1 MRDPIPPLK
10 SLRYFASAARHLSL
24 SKAADELHVTH
35 SAISHQI
42 KALEEHL
49 GVKLFRRQGRGLRL
63 TESGQAYWPQVQDCF
78 DRLADA
84 SLKLARRKTAGPL
97 TVSCMPS
104 FAARWLVPHLGPFRA
119 RHPDIDV
126 RIAADERVVDF
137 ARDEVDV
144 AIRHGLG
151 KWPGVAVDRLLSETH
166 FPVCSPKLLE
176 GPDAI
181 REPADLFKHSLLRDY
196 DWRGN
201 FWQDWFRAAGL
212 GEIDFGHA
220 LSFNNSALMVQAAID
235 GLGVALT
242 QQILVGDDLKAGR
255 LVKPFE
261 LQIETDYAY
270 WVVMPLPYRERPK
283 VAAFRNWI
291 IEELTGQVS
300 TDALTV
306 QPAVE
311 AKGMSAAPATKAPA
325 TDKGRTG

>member
-49 GVKLFRRQGRGLRL
+49 GVKLFRRHGRGLRL
-63 TESGQAYWPQVQDCF
+63 TEAGLAYWPAVQDSF
-78 DRLADA
+78 DKLADA
-84 SLKLARRKTAGPL
+84 SLKLSRRKTAGPL
-97 TVSCMPS
+97 TVTCMPS
-104 FAARWLVPHLGPFRA
+104 FAARWLVPHLGAFRA

-137 ARDEVDV
+137 TRDEVDV

-151 KWPGVAVDRLLSETH
+151 KWPGVVSERLLSETH

-176 GPDAI
+176 GPNAI
-181 REPADLFKHSLLRDY
+181 RAPQDLFKHTLLRDY

-201 FWQDWFRAAGL
+201 FWNDWFRAAGID
-212 GEIDFGHA
+212 GVDFGHA
-220 LSFNNSALMVQAAID
+220 LSFNNSALMIQAAID

-270 WVVMPLPYRERPK
+270 WVVMPRQYRERPK

-291 IEELTGQVS
+291 LEELTGQAS
-300 TDALTV
+300 TEALTV
-306 QPAVE
+306 QPADEVKSSPA
-311 AKGMSAAPATKAPA
+311 AKSASKARA
-325 TDKGRTG
+325 G

>member
-10 SLRYFASAARHLSL
+10 SLRYFACAARHLSL

-42 KALEEHL
+42 KALEDHL
-49 GVKLFRRQGRGLRL
+49 GVKLFRRHGRGLRL
-63 TESGQAYWPQVQDCF
+63 TESGQAYFPAVQDSF

-84 SLKLARRKTAGPL
+84 SVKLSRRKTAGPL

-104 FAARWLVPHLGPFRA
+104 FASRWLVPHLGAFRA
-119 RHPDIDV
+119 LHPDIDV
-126 RIAADERVVDF
+126 RIGADAGVVDF
-137 ARDEVDV
+137 NRDEVDV

-151 KWPGVAVDRLLSETH
+151 KWPGVVTDRLLSETH

-176 GPDAI
+176 GPNAI
-181 REPADLFKHSLLRDY
+181 REPMDLFKHSLLYDY

-201 FWQDWFRAAGL
+201 FWRDWFRAAGL
-212 GEIDFGHA
+212 GNMDFSHA
-220 LSFNNSALMVQAAID
+220 LSFNNSALMLQAAID

-261 LQIETDYAY
+261 LQIETEYAY
-270 WVVMPLPYRERPK
+270 WVVMPPHYRARPK

-291 IEELTGQVS
+291 LTELTGVAPV
-300 TDALTV
+300 D
-306 QPAVE
+306 E
-311 AKGMSAAPATKAPA
+311 SAAPDADEIKSPPA
-325 TDKGRTG
+325 RPASKGRAA

>member
-42 KALEEHL
+42 KALEDHL

-63 TESGQAYWPQVQDCF
+63 TEAGQAYWPVVQDSF

-84 SLKLARRKTAGPL
+84 SEKLSRRKTAGPL
-97 TVSCMPS
+97 TVTCMPS
-104 FAARWLVPHLGPFRA
+104 FASRWLVPHLGSFREK
-119 RHPDIDV
+119 HPDIDV

-151 KWPGVAVDRLLSETH
+151 KWPGVVAERLLRENH
-166 FPVCSPKLLE
+166 FPACSPKLLE
-176 GPDAI
+176 GPNAI
-181 REPADLFKHSLLRDY
+181 RTPEDLFKHTLLHDY

-201 FWQDWFRAAGL
+201 FWLDWFRAAG
-212 GEIDFGHA
+212 FGNVDLRHA
-220 LSFNNSALMVQAAID
+220 LSFNNSALMLQAAID

-242 QQILVGDDLKAGR
+242 QQILVADDLRAGR
-255 LVKPFE
+255 LVKPFD
-261 LQIETDYAY
+261 LQIETEYGY
-270 WVVMPLPYRERPK
+270 WIAMPPHYQQRPK
-283 VAAFRNWI
+283 VAAFRDWI
-291 IEELTGQVS
+291 LEEMGRQH
-300 TDALTV
+300 ALGA
-306 QPAVE
+306 P
-311 AKGMSAAPATKAPA
+311 AAPSGTPDGK
-325 TDKGRTG
+325 TRDKGRAA

>member
-10 SLRYFASAARHLSL
+10 SLRYFACAARHLSL

-63 TESGQAYWPQVQDCF
+63 TEAGQAYWPQVQECF

-84 SLKLARRKTAGPL
+84 SIKLARRKTAGPL

-151 KWPGVAVDRLLSETH
+151 KWPGVAVDRLLRETH

-201 FWQDWFRAAGL
+201 FWADWFKAAGL

-270 WVVMPLPYRERPK
+270 WVVMPPLYRERPK
-283 VAAFRNWI
+283 VAAFRSWI
-291 IEELTGQVS
+291 LEELTGQVS
-300 TDALTV
+300 TEALTTK
-306 QPAVE
+306 PAEE
-311 AKGMSAAPATKAPA
+311 AKPVATAKTPASSKARA
-325 TDKGRTG
+325 G

>member
-10 SLRYFASAARHLSL
+10 SLRYFACAARHLSL
-24 SKAADELHVTH
+24 SKAADELNVTH
-35 SAISHQI
+35 SAISHQV
-42 KALEEHL
+42 KALEEAL

-63 TESGQAYWPQVQDCF
+63 TEAGQTYWPQVQDAF

-84 SLKLARRKTAGPL
+84 SIKLSRRRTAGPL
-97 TVSCMPS
+97 TVTCMPS
-104 FAARWLVPHLGPFRA
+104 FAARWLVPHLGSFRA

-137 ARDEVDV
+137 ARDDVDV

-201 FWQDWFRAAGL
+201 FWQDWLRAAGL

-270 WVVMPLPYRERPK
+270 WVVMPPPYRERPK
-283 VAAFRNWI
+283 VAAFRDWI
-291 IEELTGQVS
+291 IEEVTGMKPGPVPEV
-300 TDALTV
+300 TERNIA
-306 QPAVE
+306 PAVSVPTRRGGTRV
-311 AKGMSAAPATKAPA
+311 A
-325 TDKGRTG
+325 

>member
-10 SLRYFASAARHLSL
+10 SLRYFACAARHLSF

-49 GVKLFRRQGRGLRL
+49 GTKLFRRHGRGLRL
-63 TESGQAYWPQVQDCF
+63 TEAGQAYFPAVQDSF

-84 SLKLARRKTAGPL
+84 SIKLSRRKTAGPL
-97 TVSCMPS
+97 TVTCMPS
-104 FAARWLVPHLGPFRA
+104 FAARWLVPHLGNFRA

-126 RIAADERVVDF
+126 RIGADEKVVDF
-137 ARDEVDV
+137 TRDEVDV

-151 KWPGVAVDRLLSETH
+151 KWPGVMADRLLSETH

-176 GPDAI
+176 GPNAI
-181 REPADLFKHSLLRDY
+181 REPMDLFKHSLLRDY

-201 FWQDWFRAAGL
+201 FWNDWFRAAGL
-212 GEIDFGHA
+212 GNIDFGHS
-220 LSFNNSALMVQAAID
+220 LSFNNSALMIQAAID

-270 WVVMPLPYRERPK
+270 WVVMPPQYRSRPK

-291 IEELTGQVS
+291 LEELTGQVS
-300 TDALTV
+300 TDDFTV
-306 QPAVE
+306 QPADE
-311 AKGMSAAPATKAPA
+311 AKPSAIGKMAGKT
-325 TDKGRTG
+325 TGKGRAA

>member
-1 MRDPIPPLK
+1 MRETLPPLK
-10 SLRYFASAARHLSL
+10 SLRYFASAARHLSF

-49 GVKLFRRQGRGLRL
+49 DVKLFRRQGRGLRL
-63 TESGQAYWPQVQDCF
+63 TEAGQAYFPAVEESF
-78 DRLADA
+78 NRLADA
-84 SLKLARRKTAGPL
+84 SLKLSRRKTAGPL

-104 FAARWLVPHLGPFRA
+104 FAARWLVPHLGDFRA

-126 RIAADERVVDF
+126 RIGSDEKVADF
-137 ARDEVDV
+137 TRDEVDV

-151 KWPGVAVDRLLSETH
+151 KWPGVVADRLLSETH
-166 FPVCSPKLLE
+166 FPVCSPTLLE
-176 GPDAI
+176 GPNAI
-181 REPADLFKHSLLRDY
+181 REPMDLFKHPLLRDY

-201 FWQDWFRAAGL
+201 FWTDWFRAAGL
-212 GEIDFGHA
+212 GNIDFGHS

-255 LVKPFE
+255 LVKLFE

-270 WVVMPLPYRERPK
+270 WLVTPRQYRSRPK

-291 IEELTGQVS
+291 LKELTGQTS
-300 TDALTV
+300 TDDLGA
-306 QPAVE
+306 QPTE
-311 AKGMSAAPATKAPA
+311 ETKPSVIGK
-325 TDKGRTG
+325 TTGKTTGKGRAA